1 MSALSVKRA
10 FVGAVE
16 DEFIMYSDRLQDY
29 SIGQPIGFGA
39 SSVVYYATFQPKGA
53 APVQCALK
61 VIDLDILP
69 PNALPLLRRETQLM
83 ALSKHPNVLRVR
95 GTWMDG
101 HKLYIALRLMRSGS
115 VADVMRYGWPG
126 GFEEEVIKC
135 VLKQAL
141 EGLNY
146 LHVNGFIHRDVK
158 GANLLID
165 DDGTVLLGDL
175 GVAASLTEDDL
186 PVTTFKRTIHF
197 ESTSAAASHR
207 DSSDRGR
214 PRLRH
219 KRKSFV
225 GTPCWMAPEVVSQKN
240 YDSQADMWSFGIT
253 ALELAQGRPPYSRE
267 SSHRVLMKIT
277 QDEPPTL
284 DRQGGDQKYS
294 RALKEIVESCLV
306 KDPAKR
312 PTAEQLL
319 ASPFFKSAKKKSYLV
334 DKILAGLP
342 PLSERQERRRLPSVG
357 SHSSIG
363 SWDFSH
369 TVHSLNRA
377 GSPTSSVHHRDSIS
391 HYRQSSLS
399 LPPNAVFEIEDEDEH
414 MQNPGRPA
422 GFVVREKP
430 AGDKPL
436 RSGEAAPPKRFSF
449 SPSDVSPVE
458 DSSPDSGSGFGDGD
472 NEELSEMHDSEPT
485 PMTPPLAIRTRKA
498 LQADA
503 SASSGSPS
511 NGGKLWRMFSGRQP
525 KDVAVD
531 DGGGTAGRKGSFSA
545 QVRRVSG
552 MFSSSS

>member
-16 DEFIMYSDRLQDY
+16 DGFIMYSDRAQDY
-29 SIGQPIGFGA
+29 AIGNPIGFGA
-39 SSVVYYATFQPKGA
+39 SSVVYYATFQPQGA

-61 VIDLDILP
+61 VIDLDVLP

-165 DDGTVLLGDL
+165 EDGTVLLGDL
-175 GVAASLTEDDL
+175 GVAASLTEEDL
-186 PVTTFKRTIHF
+186 PATTFKRTIHF
-197 ESTSAAASHR
+197 ESTAATSR

-225 GTPCWMAPEVVSQKN
+225 GTPCWMAPEVISQKN

-267 SSHRVLMKIT
+267 SSHRVLMKIA

-284 DRQGGDQKYS
+284 DRQGGEQKYS
-294 RALKEIVESCLV
+294 RAFKEIVESCLV

-312 PTAEQLL
+312 PTAAQLL

-342 PLSERQERRRLPSVG
+342 PLSERQERRRLPSVA

-369 TVHSLNRA
+369 TVHSHRDSVNRA
-377 GSPTSSVHHRDSIS
+377 SSPTSSVHHRDSIT

-399 LPPNAVFEIEDEDEH
+399 LPPDAVFEIEDEDEH
-414 MQNPGRPA
+414 MQNPGRRA

-430 AGDKPL
+430 AGDKR
-436 RSGEAAPPKRFSF
+436 RSTEAPPPTRFSF
-449 SPSDVSPVE
+449 SPSDASPVE
-458 DSSPDSGSGFGDGD
+458 DSSPDSGSGDGD
-472 NEELSEMHDSEPT
+472 ELSEMHDSEPT

-498 LQADA
+498 QPADA
-503 SASSGSPS
+503 PAGSGSPS
-511 NGGKLWRMFSGRQP
+511 SGGKLWRMFSGRQP
-525 KDVAVD
+525 KEAVE
-531 DGGGTAGRKGSFSA
+531 DGGGPGGRKGSFSA